1 MFFTKRDQRIAR
13 ILIVEDE
20 PLIAFD
26 NEHAL
31 VQAGY
36 TVVATVDRFRDADAV
51 ISGERQGEGG
61 VDLIIADIRLR
72 GVRSGIELAHHARE
86 LDIAV
91 LFATAACPDEARD
104 LGVAL
109 GVLAKPFQPR
119 DLVRAIGICEQL
131 LAGRK
136 PSRVPPRLTLFPQPA
151 G

>member
-51 ISGERQGEGG
+51 ISESQGESG

-72 GVRSGIELAHHARE
+72 GVRSGIELARHARE

-104 LGVAL
+104 LGIAL

-119 DLVRAIGICEQL
+119 DLIRAIGVCEQL

-136 PSRVPPRLTLFPQPA
+136 PSRIPPRLTLFPQIA
-151 G
+151 Q

>member
-1 MFFTKRDQRIAR
+1 MFFAKREQRIAR

-31 VQAGY
+31 QQAGY
-36 TVVATVDRFRDADAV
+36 HIVATVDRFRDADAV
-51 ISGERQGEGG
+51 ISGQGG
-61 VDLIIADIRLR
+61 VDLVISDIRLR
-72 GVRSGIELAHHARE
+72 GVRSGIELARHARE

-91 LFATAACPDEARD
+91 LFATALCPDEARD

-109 GVLAKPFQPR
+109 GVLEKPFQPR
-119 DLVRAIGICEQL
+119 ELVRSISVCEHI

-136 PSRVPPRLTLFPQPA
+136 PGRLPPRLTLFPQLP